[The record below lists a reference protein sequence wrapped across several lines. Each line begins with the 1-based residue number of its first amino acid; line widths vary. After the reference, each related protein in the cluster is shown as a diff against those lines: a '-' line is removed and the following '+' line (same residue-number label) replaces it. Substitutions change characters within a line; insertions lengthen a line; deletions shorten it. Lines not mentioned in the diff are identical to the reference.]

1 MSIRFNFEGDPSDL
15 VAALSEINT
24 EVAKTD
30 AAVKKLGDT
39 TDKKISKDG
48 PSAFAKMESATG
60 KLDQGVNGLKKSME
74 LVAGA
79 VAAVT
84 GAIVLLTKGAMD
96 EATRQTKGLTK
107 ATDKQ
112 VAASKQL
119 LAQQE
124 ATISTL
130 TSLRTDVLSPL
141 IPVIADTAA
150 GVEALGKSFEESGE
164 GVALGESLARMYKE
178 TLIPAITAFGMTADY
193 VYTAL
198 KADLNMVI
206 GTTKQLFYSL
216 TFQWNKAVE
225 AAADVQE
232 GWSALGEVADRWGEW
247 QDVILETNS
256 ALTETA
262 ETADKLPKAFKDNTA
277 QVESLLKQLWG
288 VTSDFFLSMMTG
300 DQQVIESGE
309 RRKNA
314 LIEQS
319 KEMVS
324 DLATTRDQ
332 VEEIAM
338 ALEEALLTIDEETAE
353 KLKESREER
362 EEEEREAA
370 QERYEELL
378 EYEEKLADE
387 KLRIA
392 EETAAKQKALE
403 QSLMDFSGDVAGTI
417 SDLASFVAGE
427 KIKAA
432 QDGSAAEKAAAL
444 DAFEVS
450 KGAAIVQA
458 LVSTAL
464 AVVNAL
470 ATPGVPYPVAAAF
483 SIAAGVEGALSVAAI
498 VAQEAPS
505 FHRGTLTSDESMA
518 IVRANQGVLTPAAVD
533 DLGGMGAVADLNRG
547 RNATAGGG
555 AQPLVTVFRVNNK
568 AVDSMMTE
576 NLRTRRGPLSESLRS
591 VQPTRVQYLG
601 HARPRKYAA

>member
-1 MSIRFNFEGDPSDL
+1 MATIRFEFEGDPSDL
-15 VAALSEINT
+15 VAALSDINT

-48 PSAFAKMESATG
+48 PSAFAKMEAATG

-79 VAAVT
+79 VVAVT
-84 GAIVLLTKGAMD
+84 GAIVALTKGAMD

-119 LAQQE
+119 VAQQKS
-124 ATISTL
+124 TIASL
-130 TSLRTDVLSPL
+130 TDLRTDVLSPL

-150 GVEALGKSFEESGE
+150 GVEALGKSFEDAGD
-164 GVALGESLARMYKE
+164 GVALGETLARQYKE
-178 TLIPAITAFGMTADY
+178 TLIPALTTFGMTADF
-193 VYTAL
+193 VFTAV
-198 KADLNMVI
+198 KADLNMII
-206 GTTKQLFYSL
+206 GLTKTLFYSL
-216 TFQWNKAVE
+216 TFQWKKATD

-256 ALTETA
+256 ALTESA
-262 ETADKLPKAFKDNTA
+262 EAADKLPKAFRDNTA
-277 QVESLLKQLWG
+277 KVESLLRQLWG
-288 VTSDFFLSMMTG
+288 VTEDFAFSMMNT
-300 DQQVIESGE
+300 DQQIIESGE
-309 RRKNA
+309 NRKNE
-314 LIEQS
+314 LVRQS

-324 DLATTRDQ
+324 DRATTAEQ

-338 ALEEALLTIDEETAE
+338 ALGDALDTINEETRAKLKASQELRDEEE
-353 KLKESREER
+353 L
-362 EEEEREAA
+362 EAA
-370 QERYEELL
+370 QERVEELL
-378 EYEEKLADE
+378 EYEQQLADD

-392 EETAAKQKALE
+392 EETVEKQKQLE

-432 QDGSAAEKAAAL
+432 EDGSAAEKAAAL
-444 DAFEVS
+444 ESFEVA
-450 KGAAIVQA
+450 KAASMVSA

-470 ATPGVPYPVAAAF
+470 ATPGVPYPVAVAF
-483 SIAAGVEGALSVAAI
+483 SIAAGVQGALSVAAI
-498 VAQEAPS
+498 AAQEAPS
-505 FHRGTLTSDESMA
+505 LHRGTLTSDESNA
-518 IVRANQGVLTPAAVD
+518 IVRANEAVLTPAAVD
-533 DLGGMGAVADLNRG
+533 DLGGMGAVADMNRG
-547 RNATAGGG
+547 RNATSGG
-555 AQPLVTVFRVNNK
+555 AQTLVTVFRVNNK